1 MVLDY
6 RTVST
11 IHAIVF
17 HNEGKFYLQD
27 RRSSNGT
34 MVYLQDPLEL
44 PFSHPIRLRMGRSTL
59 TIQAKRN
66 WLSSIR
72 EALNNARGG
81 AVQHPTANE
90 LMNLLSI
97 SSTPPLPTT
106 GAAATAQTP
115 GLVGSPGTPALSP
128 NSLATG
134 SSQPTS
140 PLTSANMHPNPFG
153 FGQPTVRGTALLT
166 PEQQQQQLLLQQQQ
180 LTASERY
187 DTMPQEMGVYPRS
200 YGMATNSQAMH
211 RLAARQEAID
221 QQQQQQQQAALSSSS
236 SPPMTGVNSNNNNSN
251 NNPYFDVSGGEDSGV
266 PLPQTTDLA
275 CGVLGNGMGGNGT
288 KTWDKQPI
296 QPTGGSQ
303 GQGLGQGAADGM
315 ISYDNIANYYPY
327 FLVNTPVNDNPCL

>member
-72 EALNNARGG
+72 EALNTARGG

-97 SSTPPLPTT
+97 SSTLPLPAA
-106 GAAATAQTP
+106 GAVVGAPAQAP
-115 GLVGSPGTPALSP
+115 GLGGASPGTPAMSP

-134 SSQPTS
+134 SSQPNS
-140 PLTSANMHPNPFG
+140 PAIMNPNPFG
-153 FGQPTVRGTALLT
+153 FSQPALRGGAVPPT
-166 PEQQQQQLLLQQQQ
+166 PDQQQQQLLLQQQQ
-180 LTASERY
+180 AARAS
-187 DTMPQEMGVYPRS
+187 TSPTPIAGMPMSGEVGVYPRS
-200 YGMATNSQAMH
+200 YGMATNSAAMH
-211 RLAARQEAID
+211 RQAARTQDALE
-221 QQQQQQQQAALSSSS
+221 QQQQQQQMATLSSSS
-236 SPPMTGVNSNNNNSN
+236 PSPMGAGGLRGNTSSNNIAFLDGQGQGLGQGQGNAKEEGIPPAGS
-251 NNPYFDVSGGEDSGV
+251 
-266 PLPQTTDLA
+266 DLA
-275 CGVLGNGMGGNGT
+275 CGVLGNGMGGSGT
-288 KTWDKQPI
+288 KTLDKQLIP
-296 QPTGGSQ
+296 PTGGSQ
-303 GQGLGQGAADGM
+303 QDGM
-315 ISYDNIANYYPY
+315 SVSLYYSQ
-327 FLVNTPVNDNPCL
+327 LSLLNSS